1 MALPCPKMLPQTLR
15 GSLFKSAKVN
25 ARGVLIVFALKVA
38 VPKLYSRFETSC
50 NSCADESYLI

>member
-15 GSLFKSAKVN
+15 GLLFKSVMVN
-25 ARGVLIVFALKVA
+25 ARGVLIVFALKV
-38 VPKLYSRFETSC
+38 PELYVRLETSC

>member
-1 MALPCPKMLPQTLR
+1 MLPETLR
-15 GSLFKSAKVN
+15 GSLFKSVKVN

-38 VPKLYSRFETSC
+38 VPKLYSRFETIR